1 QFDDPSEDD
10 VAKLP
15 AGSDTDGAAVDF
27 RDCRTFGSE
36 KKSFVLA
43 TQVKREGPGDDHN
56 LLYSWLIDEL
66 PGKGMIK
73 DAAIDKRVVKPTKDG
88 KYPKIEHFVTPVAIP
103 MGDLGMLITA
113 RDQGNIVFVKRTAKL
128 EKSGEAKSMWLGAA
142 AGMPAL
148 DMQNGQ
154 VYVMTTEFQKTD
166 LYGVLFP
173 ATSTP
178 EKPQKVTLTDPNAP
192 NDARDSA
199 SMDVTFSGDIG
210 VVFVD
215 GKGPKGRARM
225 R

>member
-1 QFDDPSEDD
+1 
-10 VAKLP
+10 
-15 AGSDTDGAAVDF
+15 
-27 RDCRTFGSE
+27 
-36 KKSFVLA
+36 
-43 TQVKREGPGDDHN
+43 
-56 LLYSWLIDEL
+56 
-66 PGKGMIK
+66 
-73 DAAIDKRVVKPTKDG
+73 
-88 KYPKIEHFVTPVAIP
+88 
-103 MGDLGMLITA
+103 MGDLGVMITA

-128 EKSGEAKSMWLGAA
+128 EKAGEPKAMWLGAS

-199 SMDVTFSGDIG
+199 SMDVTSSGDMG
-210 VVFVD
+210 VAFVD
-215 GKGPKGRARM
+215 GKAPHRRARM
-225 R
+225 TVLGPDLKQKLPTVFDVSPDGVNVSEARIVSLSTGKFLVTYLQGDSQLSGQIVSCKY